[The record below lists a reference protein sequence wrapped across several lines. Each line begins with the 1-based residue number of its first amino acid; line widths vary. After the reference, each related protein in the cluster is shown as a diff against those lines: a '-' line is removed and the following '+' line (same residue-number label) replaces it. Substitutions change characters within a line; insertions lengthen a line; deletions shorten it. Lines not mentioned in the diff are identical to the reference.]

1 MDVNTERR
9 KIMNYKFKTKPYAHQ
24 IKALEMSWDKPY
36 FAYFMEMGTGK
47 SKVLIDNISMLYD
60 NGKINGVLIVAPKGV
75 VKNWYENEI
84 PTHMVDHIE
93 HKTVLWQPLITKKQT
108 AALDSLFETGED
120 LHILVMNVEALSTQK
135 GVDFA
140 QKFLFS
146 HRAMMAIDEST
157 TIKNPEAKRT
167 KNICQLGLA
176 TKYNRIL
183 TGSPVTK
190 SPLDLYKQCEFLMP
204 GLLGHE
210 SYYTFRTRYAVMKTA
225 NFGGRSVQIVVG
237 YQRLDELAEKLKE
250 FSYRVLKDE
259 CLDLPKKTFMKRV
272 VTLTPDQLRV
282 YKEMSRLA
290 LANFNGKMMTTATVL
305 TQLMRLQQITC
316 GNFTADDGTM
326 HELATN
332 RLPELLD
339 LLDEVEGKVVIW
351 ANFQRDVHRIIEA
364 INKKFGPDTFVD
376 YYGLT
381 PQEDRQKN
389 IKKFQ
394 DPDSAVRF
402 FIGTTQTGGYGITL
416 TAAST
421 MIYYSN
427 GYDLEK
433 RQQSEARIDRIG
445 QERPMT
451 YIDIICEKTVDT
463 RIVKALRKKVN
474 IATQI
479 MGEELK
485 EWI

>member
-1 MDVNTERR
+1 MD
-9 KIMNYKFKTKPYAHQ
+9 YKFKTEPYAHQ
-24 IKALEMSWDKPY
+24 IKALEMSWDRPY

-75 VKNWYENEI
+75 VKNWYEGEI
-84 PTHMVDHIE
+84 PTHLVDHIE
-93 HKTVLWQPLITKKQT
+93 YKSVLWQSSITQT
-108 AALDSLFETGED
+108 QQKNLNSLFETGED
-120 LHILVMNVEALSTQK
+120 LHILIMNVEALSTKK
-135 GVDFA
+135 GYDFA

-146 HRAMMAIDEST
+146 HRAMMAVDEST

-190 SPLDLYKQCEFLMP
+190 SPLDLYKQCEFLSP

-210 SYYTFRTRYAVMKTA
+210 SYYTFRTRYAVMRTA

-237 YQRLDELAEKLKE
+237 YRNLDELSEKLKA

-259 CLDLPKKTFMKRV
+259 CLDLPKKTFMKRTV
-272 VTLTPDQLRV
+272 SLTSDQLKV

-290 LANFNGKMMTTATVL
+290 LASFNGKMMTTATVL

-326 HELATN
+326 HELPTN
-332 RLPELLD
+332 RLPELMD
-339 LLDEVEGKVVIW
+339 LLDEIEGKVVIW

-364 INKKFGPDTFVD
+364 INKEYGPDSFVD

-394 DPDSAVRF
+394 DPNSKVKF

-451 YIDIICEKTVDT
+451 YIDIICENTVDT